1 MDFNI
6 VLDVCFSFFIAFYVV
21 MYYKDQLKTY
31 LDKIFGILAIII
43 SFIILFSKS
52 NILIH
57 IGHFL
62 YIIIYLLAV
71 TLFSKNRYI
80 LMLNIIMISTIL
92 FTKVY
97 YRECIIAKKSN
108 NITLL
113 PAIEKMIIP
122 LFNSPG
128 LYEIMLLISLY
139 NFYLNK

>member
-1 MDFNI
+1 MDSNI

-21 MYYKDQLKTY
+21 MYYKGQLRRY
-31 LDKIFGILAIII
+31 LDKIFAILAIII

-52 NILIH
+52 NILTH

-62 YIIIYLLAV
+62 YITYLLVV
-71 TLFSKNRYI
+71 TLFSKNTYI
-80 LMLNIIMISTIL
+80 LMLNIIMLAIIP
-92 FTKVY
+92 FTKLY
-97 YRECIIAKKSN
+97 YGECIIAKKSN

-113 PAIEKMIIP
+113 PAIEKMFIQ

-139 NFYLNK
+139 KFYLNK